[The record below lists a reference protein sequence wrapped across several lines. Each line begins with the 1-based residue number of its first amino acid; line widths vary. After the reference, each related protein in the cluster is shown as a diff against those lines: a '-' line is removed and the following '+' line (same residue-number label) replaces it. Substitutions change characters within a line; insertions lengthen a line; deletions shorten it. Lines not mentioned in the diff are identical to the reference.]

1 MVFLKK
7 RISSIHRKTGETD
20 IRVKINLDGE
30 GKCDIKS
37 ELPFLD
43 HMLNLFCKHGFFDLQ
58 LELAGDIEVD
68 AHHSL
73 EDLGIC
79 LGRAIKEA
87 LGDKS
92 GIKRYGFYLLVM
104 DETLV
109 RVAIDLSGR
118 GRLSYQVPPERLIKI
133 NRIDGEVWKEFF
145 LALAYEAG
153 LTLHID
159 LLKGENTHHMI
170 EAIFKAFART
180 LDQAIQEEK
189 RLQGNI
195 PSSKGLLA

>member
-1 MVFLKK
+1 VVFLKK

-37 ELPFLD
+37 ELPFLN
-43 HMLNLFCKHGFFDLQ
+43 HMLTLFCKHGFFDLQ
-58 LELAGDIEVD
+58 LELNGDIEID

-92 GIKRYGFYLLVM
+92 GIKRYGFFLLVM

-109 RVAIDLSGR
+109 RVVIDLSGR
-118 GRLSYQVPPERLIKI
+118 GRLFYQVPPERLIKI
-133 NRIDGEVWKEFF
+133 KRIDGEVWKEFF

-159 LLKGENTHHMI
+159 LLKGENTHHII

-195 PSSKGLLA
+195 PSSKGILA

>member
-79 LGRAIKEA
+79 MGKAIKEA
-87 LGDKS
+87 LGNKS

>member
-1 MVFLKK
+1 VVFLKK

-79 LGRAIKEA
+79 MGKAIKEA
-87 LGDKS
+87 LGNKS

-159 LLKGENTHHMI
+159 LLKGENTHHII

>member
-1 MVFLKK
+1 MKK
-7 RISSIHRKTGETD
+7 RIGSVHRKTGETD
-20 IRVKINLDGE
+20 IRVRINLDGE

-58 LELAGDIEVD
+58 LGLNGDIEVD

-104 DETLV
+104 DETLI

-118 GRLSYQVPPERLIKI
+118 GRLFYQVPPERLSKI

-145 LALAYEAG
+145 LALSYEAG
-153 LTLHID
+153 LTMHID
-159 LLKGENTHHMI
+159 FLKGENTHHII

-189 RLQGNI
+189 RLQNTI
-195 PSSKGLLA
+195 PSSKGILA

>member
-1 MVFLKK
+1 VVFLKK

-159 LLKGENTHHMI
+159 LLKGENTHHII

>member
-79 LGRAIKEA
+79 MGKAIKEA
-87 LGDKS
+87 LGNKS

-159 LLKGENTHHMI
+159 LLKGENTHHII